1 MMDVEYN
8 GVLGSSFGIY
18 AKTLPAI
25 PAAVKKESSVE
36 IPGIDGTMFLLEGGY
51 ETTEIKVDFNFIG
64 DADQWDERF
73 ALAKKWLSAR
83 GKFLRLGSDPR
94 YCYKILKVTVDDA
107 EHTSERIGNFKATF
121 LTKDGLRYLC
131 EGLHEQR
138 VEDIGYHAG
147 EESHPVYKILGEG
160 VCTLTVNGKT
170 MTANV
175 GQNLTIDTDRQ
186 LAYRSDGTLNN
197 TAVTGNYEDL
207 VLVEGDNKVTITDGF
222 DLKVIPYWRY
232 L

>member
-8 GVLGSSFGIY
+8 GILASSLGIY
-18 AKTLPAI
+18 AKTFPAI
-25 PAAVKKESSVE
+25 PPAVKKESSVE
-36 IPGIDGTMFLLEGGY
+36 LPGTDGTMYLLEGGY
-51 ETTEIKVDFNFIG
+51 ETTEIKIDFNYIC

-83 GKFLRLGSDPR
+83 GKFLRLGTDPR
-94 YCYKILKVTVDDA
+94 YCYKILKVTIDDA
-107 EHTSERIGNFKATF
+107 EHTSERIGNFKTTF

-138 VEDIGYHAG
+138 AEDIGYNDG
-147 EESHPVYKILGEG
+147 VESHPVYKILGEG
-160 VCTLTVNGKT
+160 VCTLVVNGKT

-175 GQNLTIDTDRQ
+175 GQNLIIDTDRQ
-186 LAYRSDGTLNN
+186 LAYREDGTLNN
-197 TAVTGNYEDL
+197 TAVKGNYEDL
-207 VLVEGDNKVTITDGF
+207 VLIEGNNEVTITDGF
-222 DLKVIPYWRY
+222 DLKVIPYWRC

>member
-1 MMDVEYN
+1 MDDV
-8 GVLGSSFGIY
+8 
-18 AKTLPAI
+18 
-25 PAAVKKESSVE
+25 
-36 IPGIDGTMFLLEGGY
+36 
-51 ETTEIKVDFNFIG
+51 
-64 DADQWDERF
+64 
-73 ALAKKWLSAR
+73 
-83 GKFLRLGSDPR
+83 
-94 YCYKILKVTVDDA
+94 

-138 VEDIGYHAG
+138 AEDIGYHAG